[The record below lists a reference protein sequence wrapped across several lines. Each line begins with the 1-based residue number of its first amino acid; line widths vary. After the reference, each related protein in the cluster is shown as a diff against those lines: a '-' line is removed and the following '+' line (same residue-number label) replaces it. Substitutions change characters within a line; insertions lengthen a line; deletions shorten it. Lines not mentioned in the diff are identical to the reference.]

1 MLIWRMLGYRERVGC
16 PRLPLRVEAQP
27 YRRKYETM
35 TSPNAPTHPAPI
47 RRNVLAAHP
56 LVCFF
61 LIAFAFSWL
70 IFLLGPL
77 TYFGVLDLSPQLV
90 GLVAILGLLG
100 PSVAGFIVTGATE
113 GDAGV
118 RRLLRRCVLWWVG
131 IRWYLFALVVVPL
144 VMVLGTLVRPGAL
157 TSFDASALPF
167 SLAYLGAFVL
177 MLATG
182 GPLFEEPGWRG
193 TALPRLQQLHGPLV
207 GGLILGALWALWHL
221 PGFLI
226 PSQSLSDIPPRGTV
240 MDFVRFA
247 IALIALAYIIQWV
260 FNSTGGSVLMAM
272 LTHAS
277 WNTFYSASLIGIF
290 PAPAVMGSYLNL
302 LIGGGALALVLI
314 ALTRGQLGYRGETD
328 APSALR
334 VR

>member
-1 MLIWRMLGYRERVGC
+1 M
-16 PRLPLRVEAQP
+16 
-27 YRRKYETM
+27 
-35 TSPNAPTHPAPI
+35 
-47 RRNVLAAHP
+47 
-56 LVCFF
+56 
-61 LIAFAFSWL
+61 
-70 IFLLGPL
+70 FLLGPL

-90 GLVAILGLLG
+90 GVVAILGLLG
-100 PSVAGFIVTGATE
+100 PSVAGYIVTGATE
-113 GDAGV
+113 GGAGV
-118 RRLLRRCVLWWVG
+118 RRLLRRCVLWQVG

-144 VMVLGTLVRPGAL
+144 VMVLGTLVHSGAL
-157 TSFDASALPF
+157 ASFDASALPF
-167 SLAYLGAFVL
+167 SLAYLGAFAL
-177 MLATG
+177 ILATG

-193 TALPRLQQLHGPLV
+193 TALPRLQRLHGPLV

-226 PSQSLSDIPPRGTV
+226 PSQNLSDIPPRGTV

-260 FNSTGGSVLMAM
+260 FNSTGGSVLLAI

-302 LIGGGALALVLI
+302 LIGGWVLALVLI

-328 APSALR
+328 APSAPR
-334 VR
+334 VG